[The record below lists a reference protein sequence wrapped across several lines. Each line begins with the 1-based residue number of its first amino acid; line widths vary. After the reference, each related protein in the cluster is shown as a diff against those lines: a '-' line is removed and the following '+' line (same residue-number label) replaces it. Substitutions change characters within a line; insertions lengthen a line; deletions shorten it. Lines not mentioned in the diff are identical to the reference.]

1 MISAHKFKLVEAF
14 TVIINQLKVLHSMPE
29 TRVYVFFFYIYSS
42 ARITSFFAIKKT
54 TKKKTLSRSVHM

>member
-29 TRVYVFFFYIYSS
+29 TRVYVFFLLYLQ
-42 ARITSFFAIKKT
+42 
-54 TKKKTLSRSVHM
+54 LS